1 MEETLFN
8 SEVFINKDLIMIGV
22 YKIINPKGLIYI
34 GSSNDID
41 TRWKW
46 YKKLRCN
53 SQTKLCNSLRKYGID
68 NHIFE
73 VVEECDVEILLE
85 RELFY
90 GTMYECLDKKRGL
103 NCRLP
108 KSMEGYR
115 YMSQDTK
122 DKIGESNKRI
132 NVGKIHGH
140 YESSLKKLTPE
151 QVREIK
157 ILLIENKLTQKE
169 IGELYSVSRKII
181 SLISLGKTY
190 KTIAPDIDLTLS
202 KKQYVKL
209 RECDYNEIK
218 KLNKEGVPQ
227 KKIAQMYGVD
237 QSHISRIIN
246 NERYIKTMNTNK
258 EGKVNH

>member
-1 MEETLFN
+1 
-8 SEVFINKDLIMIGV
+8 MIGV
-22 YKIINPKGLIYI
+22 YKITSPKGLVYI
-34 GSSNDID
+34 GSSKDID

-53 SQTKLCNSLRKYGID
+53 SQTKLCNSLRKHGID

-73 VVEECDVEILLE
+73 VIEECNVEILLE

-90 GTMYECLDKKRGL
+90 GTFYNCLDKKNGL

-108 KSMEGYR
+108 KSMEGYVC
-115 YMSQDTK
+115 MSQDTK
-122 DKIGESNKRI
+122 DKISGSNKGK
-132 NVGKIHGH
+132 NVGKVHKH

-169 IGELYSVSRKII
+169 IGELYSVSRKMI

-190 KTIAPDIDLTLS
+190 KTIATDIDLS
-202 KKQYVKL
+202 SRKKQYVKL
-209 RECDYNEIK
+209 EECDYNEIK
-218 KLNKEGVPQ
+218 RLNNEGVLQ
-227 KKIAQMYGVD
+227 KKIAQIFGVD

-246 NERYIKTMNTNK
+246 NERYIKTMNMEK
-258 EGKVNH
+258 DGMVSH

>member
-1 MEETLFN
+1 
-8 SEVFINKDLIMIGV
+8 MIGV
-22 YKIINPKGLIYI
+22 YKITNPKGLIYI
-34 GSSNDID
+34 GSSKDID

-53 SQTKLCNSLRKYGID
+53 SQIKLCNSLKKYGVD

-73 VVEECDVEILLE
+73 IIEECDVKILLE

-90 GTMYECLDKKRGL
+90 GTFYNCLDKKNGL

-108 KSMEGYR
+108 KSMEGYVC
-115 YMSQDTK
+115 MSQETK
-122 DKIGESNKRI
+122 NKIGCSNKGK
-132 NVGKIHGH
+132 NVGKVHKH

-157 ILLIENKLTQKE
+157 ILLIENELTQKQ
-169 IGELYSVSRKII
+169 IGELYSVSRKMI

-190 KTIAPDIDLTLS
+190 KTIATDIDLS
-202 KKQYVKL
+202 SRKKQYVKL
-209 RECDYNEIK
+209 EGWDYNEIK
-218 KLNKEGVPQ
+218 RLNKEGVSQ
-227 KKIAQMYGVD
+227 KKIAQIFGVD

-246 NERYIKTMNTNK
+246 NERYIKSMEINK
-258 EGKVNH
+258 GSEVSH